1 MTFEEM
7 LDQAVAMLQ
16 RRGRITYRALKAH
29 FQLDDE
35 LLETLK
41 DELLF
46 SHPVVDEAG
55 RGLVWTGE
63 PVPAPAA
70 APPPARAPARAPLAY
85 TPPYLAEKILTS
97 KSALEGERKQVTVL
111 FADLKGSMELLADRD
126 PEEARQLLD
135 PVLEH
140 MMAAVHRYEGTVNQV
155 MGDGIMALFG
165 APVAH
170 EDHAVR
176 ACYATLHMQ
185 EAIGRYA

>member
-63 PVPAPAA
+63 LVSAPAA
-70 APPPARAPARAPLAY
+70 VPPPARARAPLAY
-85 TPPYLAEKILTS
+85 TPPYLAEKIFTTR
-97 KSALEGERKQVTVL
+97 SAL
-111 FADLKGSMELLADRD
+111 
-126 PEEARQLLD
+126 
-135 PVLEH
+135 
-140 MMAAVHRYEGTVNQV
+140 
-155 MGDGIMALFG
+155 
-165 APVAH
+165 
-170 EDHAVR
+170 
-176 ACYATLHMQ
+176 
-185 EAIGRYA
+185 